1 MAMAFERRGTGIDA
15 VGDMV
20 SWGGHFC
27 LFYETKSDLIDA
39 LVSYCKLG
47 LERKEYCL
55 WVVAEP
61 LTIEGAKEALQEAVP
76 DLDRY
81 FAESRIEIITSRDLF
96 LQGGTF
102 DSKRVAATVNEK
114 LASISA
120 KGYPGM
126 RVTGDTSWLTNKDWA
141 HFCELEHDI
150 NEAVGDQ
157 RLSVLCTYP
166 LSACGPLEILDTV
179 RTHQFAIAR
188 RYGSWDIIETATLKR
203 AKAEIARLNEELEQ
217 RVAERTSQLM
227 QASEALREAQTALAH
242 ANRVTTMGQLAAS
255 ITHEIKQPITAAVA
269 SAQAAFNWLGTRP
282 PNLEEVRQ
290 ALSRVVE
297 AGTQANEFSDR
308 IRNLFRKAPVRKVRF
323 EVNDAI
329 REVITLTHGEVTKNK
344 VALQTELGDGLPLV
358 QGDRVQLQ
366 QVVLNL
372 VINAVEAMTGISDG
386 PRQLLI
392 RTEKDASSG
401 VLVAVQDS
409 GPGVSSDS
417 LDDLFKAFYTTKPDG
432 MGMGLSICQSIV
444 EAHGGRLWAA
454 PNGGPGATFL
464 FTVPTGGGGS

>member
-1 MAMAFERRGTGIDA
+1 MTMAMKRHETGIDA

-27 LFYETKSDLIDA
+27 LFYETKNDLIDA

-76 DLDRY
+76 DLDQY
-81 FAESRIEIITSRDLF
+81 LAESRIEIITSGDLF

-102 DSKRVAATVNEK
+102 DRKRVAATVNEK

-126 RVTGDTSWLTNKDWA
+126 RVTGDTSWLTNKEWA

-150 NEAVGDQ
+150 NEAIGDQ

-179 RTHQFAIAR
+179 RTHEFAIAR

-203 AKAEIARLNEELEQ
+203 AKAEFARLNEELEQ
-217 RVAERTSQLM
+217 RVAERTIQLG
-227 QASEALREAQTALAH
+227 EAQTALAH

-269 SAQAAFNWLGTRP
+269 SAQAAMNWLDTRP
-282 PNLEEVRQ
+282 PNLEEVRRS
-290 ALSRVVE
+290 LGRIVE
-297 AGTQANEFSDR
+297 AGAQANDFIER
-308 IRNLFRKAPVRKVRF
+308 VRNLFRKAPLRKDPF
-323 EVNDAI
+323 EVNEAI
-329 REVITLTHGEVTKNK
+329 REIIALTRGEMTKNK
-344 VALQTELGDGLPLV
+344 ISVQAQLGDGLPLV

-366 QVVLNL
+366 QVLLNL
-372 VINAVEAMTGISDG
+372 VINAAEAMTVISDAA
-386 PRQLLI
+386 RQLLI
-392 RTEKDASSG
+392 RSEKDASGG

-409 GPGVSSDS
+409 GPGVGADS
-417 LDDLFKAFYTTKPDG
+417 FDDLFTAFYTTKPDG
-432 MGMGLSICQSIV
+432 MGMGLSICRSIV
-444 EAHGGRLWAA
+444 EAHGGRLWGATHD
-454 PNGGPGATFL
+454 GPGATFL
-464 FTVPTGGGGS
+464 FTVPKAGGAS